1 MQQIVAAMFSTVSGL
16 MKRRAVLADCCGIPD
31 VGAVPVTGAI
41 GAGIGAVEGIDDGDV
56 CDCVGVIR

>member
-1 MQQIVAAMFSTVSGL
+1 